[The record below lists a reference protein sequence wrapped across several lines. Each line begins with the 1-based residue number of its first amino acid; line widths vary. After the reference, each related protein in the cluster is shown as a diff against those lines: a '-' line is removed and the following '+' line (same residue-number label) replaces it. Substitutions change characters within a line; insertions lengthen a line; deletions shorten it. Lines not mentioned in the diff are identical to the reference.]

1 MFRGVTALTI
11 DNKGRLA
18 MPARYR
24 EVLQF
29 RAGGK
34 LVVTADSASCLLIY
48 PAPDW
53 EPIQARLMSL
63 SSFNPRTRDLQ
74 RLLVGNASDV
84 EIDGAGRI
92 LLPAP
97 LRKSP
102 AWRRTSRRRAGR
114 AVRALGRG
122 EVGNADRPVH
132 RAERERHSTGVGGI
146 FPLSAGGHRPVLLA
160 EALAALDVKADGIY
174 VDCTFGRGGHSRAI
188 LGGWASRAA

>member
-1 MFRGVTALTI
+1 VFRGVTALTI

-24 EVLQF
+24 DVLQVQ
-29 RAGGK
+29 ADGK

-53 EPIQARLMSL
+53 EPIQARLMGL

-84 EIDGAGRI
+84 EIDSAGRI

-97 LRKSP
+97 LRKF
-102 AWRRTSRRRAGR
+102 AGLDKN
-114 AVRALGRG
+114 VAL
-122 EVGNADRPVH
+122 VGQGARFELWDDTKWAAQMEQSIALN
-132 RAERERHSTGVGGI
+132 ENGI
-146 FPLSAGGHRPVLLA
+146 PPELEGFSL
-160 EALAALDVKADGIY
+160 
-174 VDCTFGRGGHSRAI
+174 
-188 LGGWASRAA
+188 